1 MAIEAKP
8 GNTIKVTVTMTPRN
22 ESAAKTLSRV
32 FGGSAEARKLR
43 DVRARVR
50 TSKMW
55 QHQRGGRPWTVRP
68 KAPRLYQPK
77 TGDACEVFATT
88 ALIRD
93 LESVSRWV
101 DVTAI

>member
-1 MAIEAKP
+1 MAIEANP
-8 GNTIKVTVTMTPRN
+8 GSKIKVTVKLTPRK

-32 FGGSAEARKLR
+32 FGGGAGARKA
-43 DVRARVR
+43 RANRTKIR

-68 KAPRLYQPK
+68 KAPRLFQPEK
-77 TGDACEVFATT
+77 GDVCEVLATT

-93 LESVSRWV
+93 LNSVSRFV
-101 DVTAI
+101 DVKAV

>member
-8 GNTIKVTVTMTPRN
+8 GSKIKVTVKLTPRS
-22 ESAAKTLSRV
+22 EAAAKTLSRV
-32 FGGSAEARKLR
+32 FGRGDGARKLR
-43 DVRARVR
+43 AARQRIR

-68 KAPRLYQPK
+68 KAPRLFQP
-77 TGDACEVFATT
+77 TAGDSCEVLATT

-93 LESVSRWV
+93 LKSVSRFV
-101 DVTAI
+101 DVKSA